1 VNAPKVPCSASK
13 RINIQITRENIMSMN
28 HQLKKLAV
36 ATPPSRT
43 LLTHH
48 VAAALFALSAAGM
61 ASHAIAQAST
71 PPAAQ
76 KVEKI
81 EVTGSNIKRVD
92 AETSAPIIVISADE
106 IKKSGATTVQ
116 ELLKNLS
123 ITSGSS
129 LSDITGGNGFSAGTS
144 SAALRGLGSA
154 ATLTLLNGRRI
165 SPAAFNDPNVGST
178 SITNLNSIPAAAIE
192 RIEILKDGA
201 SAVYGSDAIAGVIN
215 IILRKDFT
223 GVVATGSISQN
234 IDNEFNVKQA
244 NVIFGFGDLANDRY
258 NVFGSYERFERK
270 AVLISAE
277 DNVDA
282 YLQNTALIQ
291 RQTVFSTLSYPG
303 NYYREA
309 VRGSG
314 IFGTFQGVQPNC
326 PPTLLVSGTC
336 RYNQWADLEQTG
348 KSIRD
353 TGYLRGTM
361 DVNANLSLFGDAS
374 LSRTT
379 NTFTGAPPS
388 SNPQTATIWRNAA
401 GQPLRFQLILPV
413 GHPDN
418 PYTIPIGLR
427 YRWADL
433 GRVQTLSKTEDIRIL
448 AGAKGTARNWDW
460 ESGFLYNKSTA
471 DVLVGRRFLFPAIQE
486 AINDGSYRFGGVNS
500 QAVIDRISTSTRNKG
515 ESTAKLFDLKG
526 ATELGSL
533 AGGAIGLALGLEL
546 RKDETNITP
555 DQRIVDAQIVGLGAS
570 FGTGS
575 RTVKSGYA
583 ELVAP
588 VLQSVETTFALRHD
602 RYSDFGNTTNPKVGI
617 KWKPTTDVA
626 LRGSYSTGFRAP
638 TLSQISRSAVRSF
651 QTVRD
656 PVRCPVTLA
665 DEDCVRTVSAQI
677 VFNPDIKPEK
687 SSSRTL
693 GVIWDATKSLNITLD
708 YFDIRRTDE
717 IDRLSS
723 AFVVLGQFNGDP
735 RFANSVGRDPNP
747 LASLPGIPNSGP
759 IQTVDRQWLNLGGS
773 QVTGLDLDIRY
784 NMNLG
789 EYGKL
794 TNRATG
800 TYNLASKFA
809 REKGDPL
816 VNYVGGYNSV
826 STGISTPRARGTLST
841 NWDYRDWNFGLRTN
855 FVGSYNLS
863 NSQLSCVA
871 NLGAAVVAAFDKVCT
886 VKRWHTFD
894 ANVTYTGVKD
904 LTVTLVVRNIQDKKP
919 PFDYIA
925 DFTLGYNSDYH
936 NPLGMYPSLNLSYK
950 FK

>member
-1 VNAPKVPCSASK
+1 
-13 RINIQITRENIMSMN
+13 MSTH
-28 HQLKKLAV
+28 HQHKKSQLPALPRKTTVARHVAV
-36 ATPPSRT
+36 A
-43 LLTHH
+43 LL
-48 VAAALFALSAAGM
+48 ALTSAGVM
-61 ASHAIAQAST
+61 SHAVAQTSA
-71 PPAAQ
+71 PAPVQ
-76 KVEKI
+76 KIEKI

-92 AETSAPIIVISADE
+92 AETSSPIVVISADE

-123 ITSGSS
+123 ISAGSS
-129 LSDITGGNGFSAGTS
+129 LSDITGGNGFSAGTA

-223 GVVATGSISQN
+223 GVIASGSIAQN
-234 IDNEFNVKQA
+234 IDNEFQTKQA
-244 NVIFGFGDLANDRY
+244 NVIFGFGDLARDRY

-282 YLQNTALIQ
+282 YLQNPVLIQ
-291 RQTVFSTLSYPG
+291 RQTVFSSLSYPG

-314 IFGTFQGVQPNC
+314 IYGTFQAVKPGC
-326 PPTLLVSGTC
+326 PAELLIGGLC
-336 RYNQWADLEQTG
+336 RYNQWADLEQQG
-348 KSIRD
+348 KSVRD

-401 GQPLRFQLILPV
+401 GEPLRFQLVLPV

-427 YRWADL
+427 YRWSDL
-433 GRVQTLSKTEDIRIL
+433 GRVQTVSKTEDVRIL
-448 AGAKGTARNWDW
+448 VGAKGTVRTWDW

-471 DVLVGRRFLFPAIQE
+471 DVLVGRRFLFPEIQQ
-486 AINDGSYRFGGVNS
+486 AINDGSYRFGGINS

-526 ATELGSL
+526 TTELGSL
-533 AGGAIGLALGLEL
+533 SGGPIGLAVGFEV

-555 DQRIVDAQIVGLGAS
+555 DQNIVDAKIVGLGAS

-575 RTVKSGYA
+575 RRLTSGYV

-588 VLQSVETTFALRHD
+588 ILTNLEATFAGRHD
-602 RYSDFGNTTNPKVGI
+602 RYSDFGATTNPKVGI
-617 KWKPTTDVA
+617 KWKPIPDVA

-656 PVRCPVTLA
+656 PIRCPVTLA

-693 GVIWDATKSLNITLD
+693 GAIWDATKNLSITLD

-723 AFVVLGQFNGDP
+723 AFVVLGAFNGDP
-735 RFANSVGRDPNP
+735 RFAKSVGRDPNP

-773 QVTGLDLDIRY
+773 QVTGLDLDISHKF
-784 NMNLG
+784 NFG
-789 EYGKL
+789 EYGKF
-794 TNRATG
+794 TTRATG
-800 TYNLASKFA
+800 TYNLSSKFA

-826 STGISTPRARGTLST
+826 STGISTPRARGNVAT
-841 NWDYRDWNFGLRTN
+841 NWDYRDWNIGLRAN

-894 ANVTYTGVKD
+894 ANITYTGVKD

-925 DFTLGYNSDYH
+925 DFTLGYNNDYH
-936 NPLGMYPSLNLSYK
+936 NPLGMYPSLSVSYK
-950 FK
+950 FI

>member
-1 VNAPKVPCSASK
+1 M
-13 RINIQITRENIMSMN
+13 ITN
-28 HQLKKLAV
+28 HQLKKMHLLA
-36 ATPPSRT
+36 PPSRAAIAC
-43 LLTHH
+43 H
-48 VAAALFALSAAGM
+48 VAAALFAITSAGI
-61 ASHAIAQAST
+61 ASQAVAQAT
-71 PPAAQ
+71 PPLAAQ

-92 AETSAPIIVISADE
+92 AETSAPIIVVSAEE
-106 IKKSGATTVQ
+106 IRKSGATTVQ

-129 LSDITGGNGFSAGTS
+129 LSDISGGNGFSAGTS

-215 IILRKDFT
+215 IILRKDFS
-223 GVVATGSISQN
+223 GVIGTASISQN
-234 IDNEFNVKQA
+234 IDNEFLIKQA
-244 NVIFGFGDLANDRY
+244 NVIFGFGDLAQDRY
-258 NVFGSYERFERK
+258 NVFGSYERFERT

-282 YLQNTALIQ
+282 FWQNPTIGGAS

-326 PPTLLVSGTC
+326 PPGLLVGITC
-336 RYNQWADLEQTG
+336 RYNQWADLEQSG
-348 KSIRD
+348 KSVRD
-353 TGYLRGTM
+353 TGYVRGTM
-361 DVNANLSLFGDAS
+361 DINANLSLFGDAS

-379 NTFTGAPPS
+379 NTFTGAPPA

-401 GQPLRFQLILPV
+401 GQPLRFQLVLPV

-433 GRVQTLSKTEDIRIL
+433 GRVQTISKTEDVRIL
-448 AGAKGTARNWDW
+448 AGAKGTVRNWDW

-471 DVLVGRRFLFPAIQE
+471 DVLVGRRFLFPGIQQ

-526 ATELGSL
+526 VTELGSL
-533 AGGAIGLALGLEL
+533 AGGPIGLALGLEL

-588 VLQSVETTFALRHD
+588 VLQSVEATFAVRHD

-617 KWKPTTDVA
+617 KWKPVANVA

-656 PVRCPVTLA
+656 PVRCPVTAL

-677 VFNPDIKPEK
+677 VFNPNIKPEK
-687 SSSRTL
+687 SSSRTIGL
-693 GVIWDATKSLNITLD
+693 IWDATKNLNFTVD

-723 AFVVLGQFNGDP
+723 AFVVLSQFNGDP
-735 RFANSVGRDPNP
+735 RFASSVGRDPNP

-773 QVTGLDLDIRY
+773 QVTGVDLEVRY

-789 EYGKL
+789 EFGKIS
-794 TNRATG
+794 NRARG
-800 TYNLASKFA
+800 TYNLSSKFA

-816 VNYVGGYNSV
+816 VNYVGGYNTA
-826 STGISTPRARGTLST
+826 STFISTPRGRGNLSS
-841 NWDYRDWNFGLRTN
+841 NWEYRDWNVGVTAN

-894 ANVTYTGVKD
+894 TNISYTGIKN
-904 LTVTLVVRNIQDKKP
+904 LTATLVVRNIQDKKP
-919 PFDYIA
+919 PFDYLA
-925 DFTLGYNSDYH
+925 DTTLGYNTDYH
-936 NPLGMYPSLNLSYK
+936 NPLGMYPSLNLSYR
-950 FK
+950 FR